1 MVKEYELEQIR
12 LKKIQAMLDVATKR
26 ETISKQP
33 IVLNDNNF
41 SAVVKENT
49 LLVVDFWA
57 AWCGPCRMV
66 APIIEQLAAEYA
78 DKVVFG
84 KINVDENQIVPNT
97 YGIMGIPT
105 IIVFYQGHAVDTI
118 VGACSKSRI
127 ETVFKRYMNNY

>member
-57 AWCGPCRMV
+57 AWCGPCRMI

-78 DKVVFG
+78 GKVIFG

>member
-1 MVKEYELEQIR
+1 MVDESELEQIR
-12 LKKIQAMLDVATKR
+12 LKKIQTMLDVATRR

-33 IVLNDNNF
+33 IILNDNNF
-41 SAVVKENT
+41 SAAVKENT

-84 KINVDENQIVPNT
+84 KINVDENQIVPST